1 MIVDLYPLF
10 LLSPLIPGL
19 IGDLWRQRIW
29 LGGNILKKKGMFILL
44 VSVLILGGI
53 IFFIF
58 FHGNAAKNLKI
69 GNNSSS
75 QEIVDAMLNISSY
88 ETKIEVEIN
97 SNKNK
102 NQYIIKQEYKAPDVS
117 MQEILEPTNIAGVK
131 IIRNGNQLKIE
142 NTNLSLSSVFENY
155 EYVSS
160 NILDLSCFIK
170 DYKADEKASWQ
181 EENQQIIMMT
191 KQNQEEK
198 TLYIDRNTAK
208 PTKLEVKWNNKNTK
222 VYILYN
228 EVNINSEK

>member
-1 MIVDLYPLF
+1 MGV
-10 LLSPLIPGL
+10 
-19 IGDLWRQRIW
+19 
-29 LGGNILKKKGMFILL
+29 
-44 VSVLILGGI
+44 I

-58 FHGNAAKNLKI
+58 FHGKTAKNFKI

-102 NQYIIKQEYKAPDVS
+102 NQYIIKQEYKEPDIS
-117 MQEILEPTNIAGVK
+117 MQEILEPSNIAGVK

-142 NTNLSLSSVFENY
+142 NTNLSLSSIFENY

-160 NILDLSCFIK
+160 NVLDLSCFIE

-181 EENQQIIMMT
+181 EENQQIIMTT

-198 TLYIDRNTAK
+198 SLFIDRNTGK
-208 PTKLEVKWNNKNTK
+208 PMKLEVKWTNKNTK